1 MSILK
6 KKVNRCVW
14 SIMLTAAM
22 LLGIMSPAFAASIP
36 LAENQT
42 AIVTMEYIDEN
53 GNAEY
58 FLEPTQVEIKD
69 NHVLVDVLNEAYQD
83 KGEITYSAIY
93 GFTVTPK
100 DGEPVGE
107 VD

>member
-1 MSILK
+1 
-6 KKVNRCVW
+6 
-14 SIMLTAAM
+14 MLTAAM

-53 GNAEY
+53 GKAEY

-69 NHVLVDVLNEAYQD
+69 NHVLNEAYQD